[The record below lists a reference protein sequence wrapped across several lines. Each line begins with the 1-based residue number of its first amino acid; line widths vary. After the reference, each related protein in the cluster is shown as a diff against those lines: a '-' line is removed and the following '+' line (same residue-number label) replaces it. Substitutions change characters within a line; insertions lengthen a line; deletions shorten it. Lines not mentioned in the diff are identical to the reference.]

1 MTERTA
7 YSTGDICSA
16 TGEMGQRTDDA
27 LQAIASARACVR
39 EADAAGTAQEIAL
52 MVDQQATTA
61 QDIASGMETVNAMSE
76 QNPSGVRRIT
86 EDARQ
91 LRGAAQT
98 LHELVAHVA
107 AYPAFA
113 SPARTRRAG
122 LAKAGHTP
130 CGGRWQA

>member
-1 MTERTA
+1 M
-7 YSTGDICSA
+7 
-16 TGEMGQRTDDA
+16 
-27 LQAIASARACVR
+27 R

-91 LRGAAQT
+91 LRGAAQA
-98 LHELVAHVA
+98 LHELVAHVDA
-107 AYPAFA
+107 RMWTPVHHDA

>member
-16 TGEMGQRTDDA
+16 MGEMGQRTDDT

-39 EADAAGTAQEIAL
+39 EADTAGTAQE
-52 MVDQQATTA
+52 
-61 QDIASGMETVNAMSE
+61 IASGMETVNAMSE

-91 LRGAAQT
+91 LRGAAQA

-107 AYPAFA
+107 ACPA
-113 SPARTRRAG
+113 
-122 LAKAGHTP
+122 
-130 CGGRWQA
+130 

>member
-1 MTERTA
+1 
-7 YSTGDICSA
+7 
-16 TGEMGQRTDDA
+16 MGQRTDDA
-27 LQAIASARACVR
+27 LQAIASVHACVR

-91 LRGAAQT
+91 LRSAAQA

-107 AYPAFA
+107 AYPA
-113 SPARTRRAG
+113 
-122 LAKAGHTP
+122 
-130 CGGRWQA
+130 